1 MEERDNK
8 RQDSCGL
15 LDKSDKPMIEVVRI
29 AKENGM
35 KLEGRTHEVV
45 FIREGRIR
53 LIPRDLPEFEGTKGQ
68 ILFLPAAGHYSLY
81 TPSGTTLVVFRID
94 ETTGLCGSFSMEKL
108 YKTQTGATN
117 SHIPKTPGFG
127 VLEIHT
133 RIWNFLDEITERL
146 ADGIKSDIYFDLKI
160 REFFFLLKA
169 YYTTGEIAGFLYL
182 ILSPDTAF
190 SEYVRLYRHKFRNVE
205 EMADSMH
212 MTPRQFS
219 AKFKKAFNGTPYKW
233 MKQARAKLIRQQLIN
248 TDKPVKLVALENGFS
263 DMAQFTKFCKKELG
277 KTPTQLKGD
286 NSSSQ
291 EGIGNKN
298 DIFDKA

>member
-1 MEERDNK
+1 MEKKDRK
-8 RQDSCGL
+8 GHPSYGG

-29 AKENGM
+29 AKENSV
-35 KLEGRTHEVV
+35 KLQPRTHEVV

-53 LIPRDLPEFEGTKGQ
+53 LIPCDLPEFEGTKGQ
-68 ILFLPAAGHYSLY
+68 ILFLPSAGHYSLY
-81 TPSGTTLVVFRID
+81 TPSGTTLVVFRI
-94 ETTGLCGSFSMEKL
+94 EGTTQLCDSFSMEQL
-108 YKTQTGATN
+108 YKTQTKATD
-117 SHIPKTPGFG
+117 SHIPQTRGFG

-146 ADGIKSDIYFDLKI
+146 ADGIKDNIYFDLKI
-160 REFFFLLKA
+160 REFFFLLGA
-169 YYTTGEIAGFLYL
+169 YYTTQEVAGFLYL
-182 ILSPDTAF
+182 ILSDDTAF

-219 AKFKKAFNGTPYKW
+219 ARFKKAFNRTPYKW
-233 MKQARAKLIRQQLIN
+233 MKEGKAKLIRQQLTN
-248 TDKPVKLVALENGFS
+248 TQKSVKQIALENGFS

-286 NSSSQ
+286 KCSLPEEIDNRN
-291 EGIGNKN
+291 GVI
-298 DIFDKA
+298 DKG

>member
-1 MEERDNK
+1 MEKKDRKGQE
-8 RQDSCGL
+8 SCWL
-15 LDKSDKPMIEVVRI
+15 LDKSDKPMIEMVGI
-29 AKENGM
+29 AKENGI
-35 KLEGRTHEVV
+35 KLQPRTHEVV

-53 LIPRDLPEFEGTKGQ
+53 LTPRDLPEFEGTKGQ
-68 ILFLPAAGHYSLY
+68 ILFLTAAGHYSFY
-81 TPSGTTLVVFRID
+81 TPSGATLVIFRI
-94 ETTGLCGSFSMEKL
+94 EGTTQLCDSFSMENL
-108 YKTQTGATN
+108 YKTHTGATD
-117 SHIPKTPGFG
+117 SHIPQTPGFG

-146 ADGIKSDIYFDLKI
+146 ADGIRCNMYFDLKI

-169 YYTTGEIAGFLYL
+169 YYTTQEVAGFLYL
-182 ILSPDTAF
+182 ILSDDTAF

-219 AKFKKAFNGTPYKW
+219 ARFKKAFNRTPYQW
-233 MKQARAKLIRQQLIN
+233 MKEARAKLIGQQLLN
-248 TDKPVKLVALENGFS
+248 THKSVKQIALENGFS

-286 NSSSQ
+286 KYSPG
-291 EGIGNKN
+291 EGIDNRNGN
-298 DIFDKA
+298 FDKA